1 MRKNQSR
8 KDDDMKQEKKSI
20 IIFLGMT
27 LLLLSFYPSYSLEK
41 KDPLTVAE
49 SSDFTA
55 ISRYSDVMNFIREI
69 QEKSSLIRVET
80 LCVSPEGREVPLLII
95 GQPVPSSPLALN
107 HDEKAVLY
115 IQANIHAGEVEG
127 KEASLMLTRD
137 ILLQEKPP
145 YLDKLVILI
154 APIFNAD
161 GNEKIDPNN
170 RRRQAGPEKGVG
182 VRYNGQNLDL
192 NRDGMKLES
201 PEVQGLVRNVLNK
214 WDPFLL
220 VDCHTTNGSYHQ
232 EPVTY
237 IWALNPNGDLPMVEY
252 MREKMMPSINKNLKQ
267 KYDVLSV
274 PYGNFMDYRN
284 PEKGWRPSGPQ
295 PRYITNYIGLR
306 NRMAILNENYS
317 YADYKTRVLGCYY
330 FLHSVLEYCHA
341 HKDEITQLIRQAD
354 QNTVQRGLHPTEKDT
369 VAVEY
374 DLQPLKEKV
383 TVLGYEMEVIEKEG
397 SRPQIRRT
405 DKPKAYTVPFFTDF
419 VPKRSVSFPFAY
431 LIPTADPEIT
441 NKLLQ
446 HGLLVEKLTKST
458 KLEVES
464 FRITEITGAQRLYQG
479 HRMNSVKG
487 EYNLEEKEF
496 PEGTLFISTAQP
508 LANVAAYLLEPES
521 DDGLLVWNFFD
532 RYVVPQWG
540 RGALSYPVYKLL
552 KSANLVKERVK

>member
-1 MRKNQSR
+1 
-8 KDDDMKQEKKSI
+8 MKQQKKSI
-20 IIFLGMT
+20 IIFLGMA

-55 ISRYSDVMNFIREI
+55 TSRYSDVMNFIREL

-127 KEASLMLTRD
+127 KEASLMLARD

-161 GNEKIDPNN
+161 GNEKIDPHN
-170 RRRQAGPEKGVG
+170 RQRQAGPEKGVG
-182 VRYNGQNLDL
+182 IRYNGQNLDL

-237 IWALNPNGDLPMVEY
+237 IWALNPNGDLPMIEY

-274 PYGNFMDYRN
+274 PYGNFMDYRD
-284 PEKGWRPSGPQ
+284 PEKGWRPSGPE

-330 FLHSVLEYCHA
+330 FLHSILEYCHA
-341 HKDEITQLIRQAD
+341 HKDEITQLVHQAD
-354 QNTVQRGLHPTEKDT
+354 QKTVQRGLHPSEKDT

-374 DLQPLKEKV
+374 DLKPLKEKV
-383 TVLGYEMEVIEKEG
+383 TVLGYEMEVIQKEG

-405 DKPKAYTVPFFTDF
+405 DKTKAYTVPFFADF
-419 VPKRSVSFPFAY
+419 IPKRSVSFPFAY
-431 LIPTADPEIT
+431 LIPTADSEII

-446 HGLLVEKLTKST
+446 HGLLVEKLTKPT

-464 FRITEITGAQRLYQG
+464 FRITEITGAERLYQG

-487 EYNLEEKEF
+487 EYTREEIEF

-508 LANVAAYLLEPES
+508 LGNVAAYLLEPES
-521 DDGLLVWNFFD
+521 DDGLLVWNFLD

-540 RGALSYPVYKLL
+540 RGPLPYPVHKLL
-552 KSANLVKERVK
+552 KPANLVKERVK